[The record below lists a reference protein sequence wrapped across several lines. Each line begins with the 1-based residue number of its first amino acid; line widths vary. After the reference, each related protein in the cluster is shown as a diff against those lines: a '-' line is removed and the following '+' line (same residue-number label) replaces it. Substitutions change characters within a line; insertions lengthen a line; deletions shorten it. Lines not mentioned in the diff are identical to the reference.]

1 MAIARSHLM
10 DPTKACGITHCPE
23 TVGLRSVKWLKLKN
37 AEMIAIDKLGR
48 PIPSFL
54 AFQPLAV

>member
-1 MAIARSHLM
+1 M

-37 AEMIAIDKLGR
+37 AEKIAIDKLGR